1 MSRIDNE
8 ELLSEEELDKRIQR
22 RKRQE
27 AVDFARANMG
37 LSGFKPSEKSEELA
51 RRFVEGEITIQEMIN
66 EIDKMLESVQEHG
79 GCDE

>member
-1 MSRIDNE
+1 MSRIGNE

-22 RKRQE
+22 RKRQK

-37 LSGFKPSEKSEELA
+37 LSGFKLSEKSEELA
-51 RRFVEGEITIQEMIN
+51 RRFVEGEITMQEMIN
-66 EIDKMLESVQEHG
+66 ERLESAKEHG